1 MTSPDLDRDLS
12 RFPKTRPP
20 LPPRLAEVYERQYA
34 ENRAGGSTAA
44 SLSQRLER
52 WMHRQVAADVTG
64 NVGGGMARPTLEIGA
79 GNLNQLPFEP
89 EGPAYDIVEPFR
101 ELYEG
106 SPRLARVR
114 DAFADIAEIPAD
126 RRYDRIVSIAA
137 LEHVCDLPALL
148 ARSALLLSPDGV
160 FRAAIPSEGGLLWR
174 LGWSLTTGLEF
185 RLRYGLD
192 YGQLMAHEHVNDA
205 AEIERL
211 VRGMFDRVSVRAFG
225 VGRQLSLYR
234 FLEAR
239 GPRPETA
246 RAWLS
251 RFDQGGSSAT

>member
-1 MTSPDLDRDLS
+1 MTDALETTLA

-20 LPPRLAEVYERQYA
+20 LPPKLAEVYARQYA

-52 WMHRQVAADVTG
+52 WMHRQVAADVS
-64 NVGGGMARPTLEIGA
+64 GGPAVPTLEIGA

-89 EGPAYDIVEPFR
+89 EGGAYDIVEPFR
-101 ELYEG
+101 ELFEG

-114 DAFADIAEIPAD
+114 DTFTDIAEIPAD
-126 RRYDRIVSIAA
+126 RRYRRITSIAA
-137 LEHVCDLPALL
+137 MEHVCDLPALL
-148 ARSALLLSPDGV
+148 ARAALLLEADGV

-192 YGQLMAHEHVNDA
+192 YGQLMAHEHVNEA

-211 VRGMFDRVSVRAFG
+211 VGGVFERVSVRAFG

-239 GPRPETA
+239 GPRPDVA
-246 RAWLS
+246 RAWLA